1 MGIGRVVRRAVRRV
15 ARIGGS
21 IVKAGLNIMK
31 SKLSSLMSLA
41 QGPLAMAT
49 GLLNKIPGGR
59 LIAGMA
65 SKFFSS
71 PLAML
76 AGGPIAMFGMMAL
89 KSALGGNLSQTVN
102 QTANAC
108 GGHQNMHPQAHANMV
123 QITAYSQAQVIAGR
137 YC

>member
-1 MGIGRVVRRAVRRV
+1 MGFRIRRAFRRI
-15 ARIGGS
+15 ARIGKS
-21 IVKAGLNIMK
+21 VVKGALK
-31 SKLSSLMSLA
+31 FATAPLKAAMSMA
-41 QGPLAMAT
+41 AGPLAMAT
-49 GLLNKIPGGR
+49 SLLNKIPGGR

-89 KSALGGNLSQTVN
+89 KSALSGNLSQTVN

-123 QITAYSQAQVIAGR
+123 QITAYSHAQVVSGR